1 MRDARRGRRVNL
13 IVYFLLRGDGVE
25 GSREARDGFSVFLS
39 PSRIFF
45 AGTVYCYAR
54 RVGISALRTVASN
67 AAAAIAAHNTLVLR
81 SAAAANRIVMGAF
94 PHHVAGDAPATVYT
108 VLGAS
113 LLMVLAGGLGGLPF
127 FFVPKGLSKRAAG
140 LCLLYTSPSP
150 RDRQK
155 SRMPS
160 SA

>member
-1 MRDARRGRRVNL
+1 MLNRQPCDRGPAHC
-13 IVYFLLRGDGVE
+13 
-25 GSREARDGFSVFLS
+25 EAF
-39 PSRIFF
+39 
-45 AGTVYCYAR
+45 T
-54 RVGISALRTVASN
+54 ASKE
-67 AAAAIAAHNTLVLR
+67 AEKK
-81 SAAAANRIVMGAF
+81 MGAF
-94 PHHVAGDAPATVYT
+94 PHHVQGDAPATVYT

-140 LCLLYTSPSP
+140 LANALSAGVMLSASYTMVYDCLLYTSPSP
-150 RDRQK
+150 RDQRG

>member
-94 PHHVAGDAPATVYT
+94 PHHVAGDAPAH
-108 VLGAS
+108 
-113 LLMVLAGGLGGLPF
+113 LLQHLERGGEDGVVVEAKVVAQPQN
-127 FFVPKGLSKRAAG
+127 VREAP
-140 LCLLYTSPSP
+140 
-150 RDRQK
+150 
-155 SRMPS
+155 
-160 SA
+160 